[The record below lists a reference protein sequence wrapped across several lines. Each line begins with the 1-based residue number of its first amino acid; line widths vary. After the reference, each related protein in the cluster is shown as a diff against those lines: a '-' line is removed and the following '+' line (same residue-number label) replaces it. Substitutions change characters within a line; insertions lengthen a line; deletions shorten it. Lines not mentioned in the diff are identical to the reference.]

1 MSLLPDQ
8 LYTNLQ
14 AGLKSAG
21 KSYMRE
27 FHKELIMFYEHGDA
41 DHTQTFTILIWL
53 SEVVEKCSC

>member
-14 AGLKSAG
+14 AGLKSAE

-41 DHTQTFTILIWL
+41 DHTQTFTILI
-53 SEVVEKCSC
+53 